1 MAVYDA
7 TMMGFFCL
15 PGCGILSPL
24 STDSTPWFSRLLNG
38 LPQLIQESRESQTH
52 SEDTLKSLLI
62 IPSHQLTG
70 VAPVLTAQTE
80 IETHFHTIR
89 HRCI

>member
-24 STDSTPWFSRLLNG
+24 STDSPPWFSRLLNG